1 MLKKNHY
8 VMHFSNCSNKKLMER
23 IKKMYFIITKK
34 EKKTFHLFH
43 NFMVVQNKCWMKI
56 NKFLLIKQIQWTSN
70 F

>member
-8 VMHFSNCSNKKLMER
+8 VMHLPNCSNKKLMER

-43 NFMVVQNKCWMKI
+43 NFMVIKNKC
-56 NKFLLIKQIQWTSN
+56 
-70 F
+70 